1 MVRFNIRYCD
11 RNQSTMLMNNKI
23 IIALSFLVFNFF
35 EVQAQDDLNYRVT
48 YTLTFKLDS
57 TDLESS
63 KSETMWLFANN
74 ESSLFLSK
82 GAALKD
88 SMSVNVNLADIGSER
103 WKSKTEAA
111 KTEFNYRV
119 FKDKSDNKM
128 GYGIKLISDKLYYS
142 QPMDQLNWEIQAET
156 KEISGYQ
163 AQKATISFAG
173 RDYTALFTPEIPL
186 TDGPYK
192 FSGLPG
198 LILEL
203 QDSDAEYVFEF
214 KGFEE
219 LSTPLAYK
227 IFPEE
232 YKEIKKKELMDLV
245 ATYESDPISYINNY
259 VGEGGKVIRIGLEG
273 DDKKNYLKKHRERL
287 AKKNNPIELD

>member
-23 IIALSFLVFNFF
+23 IVALSFLVFNFF

-119 FKDKSDNKM
+119 FKDKSDNKV

-142 QPMDQLNWEIQAET
+142 QPMDQLGNLRVSGT
-156 KEISGYQ
+156 KSN
-163 AQKATISFAG
+163 
-173 RDYTALFTPEIPL
+173 
-186 TDGPYK
+186 YK
-192 FSGLPG
+192 FCR
-198 LILEL
+198 
-203 QDSDAEYVFEF
+203 A
-214 KGFEE
+214 
-219 LSTPLAYK
+219 
-227 IFPEE
+227 
-232 YKEIKKKELMDLV
+232 
-245 ATYESDPISYINNY
+245 
-259 VGEGGKVIRIGLEG
+259 
-273 DDKKNYLKKHRERL
+273 
-287 AKKNNPIELD
+287 